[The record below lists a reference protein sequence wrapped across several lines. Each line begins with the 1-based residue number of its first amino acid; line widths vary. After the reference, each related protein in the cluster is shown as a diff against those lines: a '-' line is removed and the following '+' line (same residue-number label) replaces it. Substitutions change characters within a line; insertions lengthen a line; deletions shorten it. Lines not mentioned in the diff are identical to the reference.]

1 LAPLFTLLT
10 RLVCTATTDT
20 AMSGSCFWE
29 LRFVALEH
37 PSYGQVKLLLLLDIQ
52 KQRSEEGEM
61 KPYAE
66 IIIRPRLTEYRYVG
80 IWMGIRQMG
89 PLVGGAISLALNIKT
104 SEKGKVTYTTY
115 LGLVAISS
123 LGAPLALL
131 LSQPQQVVRS
141 DGTQIPYMKK
151 TNFGIEARAIWKQ
164 LRNKYMLLL
173 IPVFLAG
180 QFGVTYQGNYLTSE

>member
-1 LAPLFTLLT
+1 MLLQH
-10 RLVCTATTDT
+10 L
-20 AMSGSCFWE
+20 GS
-29 LRFVALEH
+29 L
-37 PSYGQVKLLLLLDIQ
+37 
-52 KQRSEEGEM
+52 
-61 KPYAE
+61 
-66 IIIRPRLTEYRYVG
+66 RLTSRRYVG
-80 IWMGIRQMG
+80 VWMGIRQMG

-180 QFGVTYQGNYLTSE
+180 QFGVTYQGNYLTSEYLCCRIEYPRVSLTHGIQLTSPFAPEHSPPSSQRLSAPWPTSSPASC

>member
-1 LAPLFTLLT
+1 MMVRT
-10 RLVCTATTDT
+10 
-20 AMSGSCFWE
+20 S
-29 LRFVALEH
+29 
-37 PSYGQVKLLLLLDIQ
+37 
-52 KQRSEEGEM
+52 
-61 KPYAE
+61 
-66 IIIRPRLTEYRYVG
+66 RLTDRRYVG

-89 PLVGGAISLALNIKT
+89 PLVGGAISLALNIRT

-131 LSQPQQVVRS
+131 LSQPQKVIRS
-141 DGTQIPYMKK
+141 DSTQIPYMKK
-151 TNFGIEARAIWKQ
+151 TTFGIEARAIWKQ

-180 QFGVTYQGNYLTSE
+180 QFGVTYQGNYLTSKSFGPIVDSSGMY

>member
-1 LAPLFTLLT
+1 MGKRSCYCRRIPGGGEERKVSWRNNIAI
-10 RLVCTATTDT
+10 LVKT
-20 AMSGSCFWE
+20 S
-29 LRFVALEH
+29 
-37 PSYGQVKLLLLLDIQ
+37 
-52 KQRSEEGEM
+52 
-61 KPYAE
+61 
-66 IIIRPRLTEYRYVG
+66 RLTDGRYVG

-131 LSQPQQVVRS
+131 LSQPQDVVRS

-151 TNFGIEARAIWKQ
+151 TTFGIEARAIWKQ

-180 QFGVTYQGNYLTSE
+180 QFGVTYQGNYLTSKSFRPSQAIVEYTDRR

>member
-1 LAPLFTLLT
+1 
-10 RLVCTATTDT
+10 
-20 AMSGSCFWE
+20 
-29 LRFVALEH
+29 
-37 PSYGQVKLLLLLDIQ
+37 
-52 KQRSEEGEM
+52 
-61 KPYAE
+61 
-66 IIIRPRLTEYRYVG
+66 
-80 IWMGIRQMG
+80 MGIRQMG

-131 LSQPQQVVRS
+131 LSQPQNVVRS

-151 TNFGIEARAIWKQ
+151 TTFGIEARAIWKQ

-180 QFGVTYQGNYLTSE
+180 QFGVTYQGNYLTSKSICSIVDELKHTDERRQLTSPFDLAPSHHSSQPSSEPWPTS

>member
-1 LAPLFTLLT
+1 MWYWSIVAVGE
-10 RLVCTATTDT
+10 RSCYCGWI
-20 AMSGSCFWE
+20 SGGGEERKVSW
-29 LRFVALEH
+29 
-37 PSYGQVKLLLLLDIQ
+37 SWDIAI
-52 KQRSEEGEM
+52 
-61 KPYAE
+61 P
-66 IIIRPRLTEYRYVG
+66 IRTSRLTDRRYVG

-131 LSQPQQVVRS
+131 LSQPQKVVRS

-151 TNFGIEARAIWKQ
+151 TTAGIEARAIWKQ

-180 QFGVTYQGNYLTSE
+180 QFGVTYQGNYLTSKSFCPSQAIVEYTDRR

>member
-1 LAPLFTLLT
+1 
-10 RLVCTATTDT
+10 
-20 AMSGSCFWE
+20 
-29 LRFVALEH
+29 
-37 PSYGQVKLLLLLDIQ
+37 
-52 KQRSEEGEM
+52 
-61 KPYAE
+61 
-66 IIIRPRLTEYRYVG
+66 
-80 IWMGIRQMG
+80 MGIRQMG

-131 LSQPQQVVRS
+131 LSQPQKVVRS

-151 TNFGIEARAIWKQ
+151 TTAGIEARAIWKQ

-180 QFGVTYQGNYLTSE
+180 QFGVTYQGNYLTSKPFCSNVEISHAY